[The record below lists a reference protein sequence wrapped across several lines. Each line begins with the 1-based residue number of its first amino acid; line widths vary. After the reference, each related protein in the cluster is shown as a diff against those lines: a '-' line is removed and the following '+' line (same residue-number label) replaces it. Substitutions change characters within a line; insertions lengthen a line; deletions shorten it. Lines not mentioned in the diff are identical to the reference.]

1 MASSI
6 GMGSIKELVKVINE
20 LIILFLNF
28 LVILSYEN
36 LSCFSPLFS
45 SKDVIVSEA
54 RVSPDFSVAKVFV
67 ATLGGGREQELLDFL
82 AKVKGQLRKILGSKI
97 KLRVTPDLTF
107 IADKSFGEAAHIE
120 ELLYRPEVK
129 RDLQS

>member
-1 MASSI
+1 MTRTSGKAPSPRQLKV
-6 GMGSIKELVKVINE
+6 GEEIKR
-20 LIILFLNF
+20 ILAES
-28 LVILSYEN
+28 LSRGEV
-36 LSCFSPLFS
+36 FSPLFS

-82 AKVKGQLRKILGSKI
+82 AKAKGQLRKTLGSKI

-129 RDLQS
+129 RDLQP

>member
-1 MASSI
+1 MTRTSGKAPSPRQLKV
-6 GMGSIKELVKVINE
+6 GEEIKR
-20 LIILFLNF
+20 ILAEA
-28 LVILSYEN
+28 LSRGEV
-36 LSCFSPLFS
+36 FSPLFPS
-45 SKDVIVSEA
+45 SDVIVSEA

-107 IADKSFGEAAHIE
+107 IADKSFGEAARIE